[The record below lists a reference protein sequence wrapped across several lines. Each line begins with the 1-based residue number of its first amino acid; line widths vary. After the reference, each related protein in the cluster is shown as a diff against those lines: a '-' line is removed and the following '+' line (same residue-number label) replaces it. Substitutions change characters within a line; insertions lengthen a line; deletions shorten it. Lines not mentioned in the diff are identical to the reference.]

1 MAQRQVPA
9 VRVELTMDEID
20 AVTRVL
26 TGGHLVGGPEV
37 TAFES
42 EFSDSLLDGRPCVA
56 VNSGTSA
63 LHLGL
68 LACGIGPGDQV
79 IVPSFTFAATAN
91 AVAITGATPVFA
103 DIDPT
108 TFCLDPV
115 DVASRVTESTR
126 AVLAVHLY
134 GHPVDWQGLTEL
146 AAEHGLI
153 LLEDAA
159 QAHGAS
165 YGGRPVGTLGAWA
178 AFSFYAT
185 KNMTTGEGGLVACA
199 DEGTARR
206 VRLLRN
212 QGMERPYAN
221 EVVGLNNRLT
231 DVAASLG
238 RVQLTTLPQR
248 NARRREIAD
257 HYTAGL
263 RGLVT
268 PAVRPGDTHAFHQYT
283 VRLDRRDAVLDAVR
297 EAGVD
302 AAVYYPKPV
311 HRLPAFATTDALP
324 HTEAAAAECMSLPIH
339 PLLSKDDVDFVVET
353 VNRAV
358 VNCGGRR

>member
-1 MAQRQVPA
+1 MTQREVAA
-9 VRVELTMDEID
+9 VRVELSDDEVA

-26 TGGHLVGGPEV
+26 TGGHLVAGPEV
-37 TAFES
+37 AAFEQ

-68 LACGIGPGDQV
+68 LACGVGPGDEV
-79 IVPSFTFAATAN
+79 VVPSFTFAATAN
-91 AVAITGATPVFA
+91 SVVMAGATPVFA

-108 TFCLDPV
+108 TFCLDPA
-115 DVASRVTESTR
+115 DVASRITSRTK

-134 GHPVDWQGLTEL
+134 GHPADWRGLTDL
-146 AAEHGLI
+146 ADQHGLT

-165 YGGRPVGTLGAWA
+165 YGGRPVGTLGTWA

-199 DEGTARR
+199 DEGIAHR

-212 QGMERPYAN
+212 QGMERRYAN

-238 RVQLTTLPQR
+238 RVQLTTLAER
-248 NARRREIAD
+248 NARRREIAARYD
-257 HYTAGL
+257 AGL
-263 RGLVT
+263 RGVVT
-268 PAVRPGDTHAFHQYT
+268 PTVRAGDTHAFHQYT
-283 VRLDRRDAVLDAVR
+283 VRVARRDAVLAQVR

-302 AAVYYPKPV
+302 AAVYYPTPV
-311 HRLPAFATTDALP
+311 HRLPAFDTSDGLP
-324 HTEAAAAECMSLPIH
+324 HTESAAAECMSLPIH
-339 PLLSKDDVDFVVET
+339 PLLSDDDVDHVVET
-353 VNRAV
+353 VNHAV
-358 VNCGGRR
+358 ANRGGQR